1 MDTSIVIARHVNA
14 SPERVFDAFTDPAH
28 ISLWWGPRGFTTS
41 TLEHDLRVGGR
52 WRFIMH
58 GPDGKD
64 WDNRIDYT
72 EVVPAA
78 RLAYHHGHDVDADPT
93 RFDVVITFDAVDG
106 GTLVTLRT
114 FFATAEQ
121 YQEKLEMGA
130 VEGGNQTL
138 TRLDEYLASADTV
151 FTYERTF
158 KAPRDLVWKALT
170 TEEHMRQWWG
180 PKGMTMLKSTL
191 DLRPGGTY
199 HYGMAA
205 ADGTEMWG
213 MLHYREIVPPRR
225 LVFIVN
231 FSNANGDV
239 VRHPLSATWPLH
251 VLSVTTLTEHQG
263 TTTITVDT
271 MPVNATAEEMALFV
285 SAKGG
290 MTVGTNGMYDVF
302 EQYLAT
308 LQ

>member
-1 MDTSIVIARHVNA
+1 MDNSIVISRQVKAP
-14 SPERVFDAFTDPAH
+14 PERVFDAFTDPAH

-72 EVVPAA
+72 EVVPSA
-78 RLAYHHGHDVDADPT
+78 RLAYHHGRDADADPHQWN
-93 RFDVVITFDAVDG
+93 VVITFDELDG
-106 GTLVTLRT
+106 GTLVTLRM
-114 FFATAEQ
+114 FFASAEQ
-121 YQEKLEMGA
+121 YQEKLEIGA

-138 TRLDEYLASADTV
+138 TRLDEYLAAADFV

-158 KAPRDLVWKALT
+158 NAPRDLVWKALT

-213 MLHYREIVPPRR
+213 ILRYREIVPPRR

-231 FSNANGDV
+231 FSDASGGIT
-239 VRHPLSATWPLH
+239 RHPLAPNWPLH
-251 VLSVTTLTEHQG
+251 VLSVATLTELNG
-263 TTTITVDT
+263 TTTISIDT
-271 MPVNATAEEMALFV
+271 IPVNATQEEMEIFAA
-285 SAKGG
+285 AKGG

>member
-1 MDTSIVIARHVNA
+1 MENTLEISRHVKA
-14 SPERVFDAFTDPAH
+14 TPEMVFDAFTDPAH

-41 TLEHDLRVGGR
+41 TIEHDLRVGGR

-72 EVVPAA
+72 EVVPHS
-78 RLAYHHGHDVDADPT
+78 RLAYQHGTDVDNDPS
-93 RFDVVITFDAVDG
+93 RWEVVVTFDDVDD
-106 GTLVTLRT
+106 GTLITLHST
-114 FFATAEQ
+114 FATADQ
-121 YQEKLEMGA
+121 YNAKLAIGA
-130 VEGGNQTL
+130 VEGGKETL
-138 TRLDEYLASADTV
+138 ARLDDYINAADVV

-158 KAPRDLVWKALT
+158 NAPRDLVWEVLT

-180 PKGMTMLKSTL
+180 PKGMTMLKSAL

-199 HYGMAA
+199 HYGMSS

-213 MLHYREIVPPRR
+213 MLRYRDIVPPRR

-231 FSNANGDV
+231 FSDALGGIT
-239 VRHPLSATWPLH
+239 RHPLAANWPMH
-251 VLSVTTLTEHQG
+251 VLSVATLTETNG
-263 TTTITVDT
+263 KTTITINS
-271 MPVNATAEEMALFV
+271 MPINATEDEMAMFA

-290 MTVGTNGMYDVF
+290 MLVGTNGMYDVF

-308 LQ
+308 L